1 MPHLWQK
8 SLRWGVVF
16 FVRFLLRLQVA
27 DRAEAGR
34 SGNAFYALSSSCQL
48 FQYFTAVPIYAN

>member
-1 MPHLWQK
+1 MPHLWQT

-34 SGNAFYALSSSCQL
+34 SGNAFYALSFSCQL

>member
-1 MPHLWQK
+1 MPHLWQT

-34 SGNAFYALSSSCQL
+34 SGNAFYAL
-48 FQYFTAVPIYAN
+48 